1 LDYGTLNVYCAG
13 ATRTSCKSICS
24 DVDSTDVLCG
34 PTSACADSVK
44 YCVQSTDLNEEFVTI
59 TASESEVSDANAANA
74 AANAEFKT
82 LKETKA
88 AEEAAHKAAD
98 QDEQDKWGSVVLV
111 ATVGVCVCIPMIGWV
126 LRRRQEICH
135 WNSGRAVA
143 QFFWKPPPPP

>member
-1 LDYGTLNVYCAG
+1 MYCAG

-59 TASESEVSDANAANA
+59 TASETEVSDANAANA
-74 AANAEFKT
+74 AANAEFKMLNGT
-82 LKETKA
+82 EWG
-88 AEEAAHKAAD
+88 HKPAD
-98 QDEQDKWGSVVLV
+98 QDEQDVWGSVVLV

-126 LRRRQEICH
+126 LRRRQEI
-135 WNSGRAVA
+135 
-143 QFFWKPPPPP
+143 PPPPLG